1 MYGRLNKKCETCMAG
16 CIKSQLDSNIT
27 TIITEAMFVSKF
39 EKIGP
44 GKNNAWSVTTI
55 LSSD

>member
-1 MYGRLNKKCETCMAG
+1 MYGRLNKK
-16 CIKSQLDSNIT
+16 SNKLKYNNKY
-27 TIITEAMFVSKF
+27 IITEAMFVSKF

>member
-1 MYGRLNKKCETCMAG
+1 MYKYSETCMAG
-16 CIKSQLDSNIT
+16 WIKSQLDSNIT